1 MYPQRLPS
9 GAMMPGSQQH
19 ILQIHMTPSNSPQDL
34 QLPPVPGLDDPFVSG
49 ATQQRDHGPS
59 VFGPDFSFD
68 VMDPTS
74 PVNLQGPREEPSYPY
89 LGGHQSSEHIGFTT
103 YHGSSNGDQLSYDHK
118 PNTQGLNVVIVQL
131 TANIKHLSEAKTSM
145 EEELT
150 HIKGKNNS
158 LALCLESINETLG
171 ELQESIGQQKQTPSR
186 TNSNH
191 HAVLKSI
198 IQLLFSQFCGVDC
211 DGTRKKCTVALA
223 VVKPLGDKQPYELTD
238 KGMQIWHPDWL
249 DKVNDEINTKFIK
262 ELAKCAF
269 NNEKVLYTA
278 QREQTQLKSIPDKS
292 FSMTI
297 IIDSQH
303 VTVAAA
309 QCKAAL
315 LYEQESGNQGMAA
328 LILTNLG
335 SNILTCNDNEVN
347 AKVRQSANKVVGHAW
362 QSIDY
367 VTFLHWLSLH
377 AMKQQQDANDEPD
390 LRQVGQEPQHK
401 QHRTTKKLHK
411 CVFNIGPKHLSRY
424 LPQAKAMVFKA
435 MVDDRWYD
443 EHLDMVVHEGID
455 WLKGFYSHINT
466 EDLFEADMTYLKEL
480 DDCSKQRHWGLV
492 DLKYLED
499 FFITICRFCR
509 YLTWYSD
516 VNKQSPM
523 CTNCS

>member
-1 MYPQRLPS
+1 
-9 GAMMPGSQQH
+9 
-19 ILQIHMTPSNSPQDL
+19 MTPSNSPQDL

-49 ATQQRDHGPS
+49 AAQQRDHGPS

-74 PVNLQGPREEPSYPY
+74 PVNSQGPWEEPSYPY
-89 LGGHQSSEHIGFTT
+89 LG
-103 YHGSSNGDQLSYDHK
+103 
-118 PNTQGLNVVIVQL
+118 
-131 TANIKHLSEAKTSM
+131 ANIKHLSEAKTSM

-150 HIKGKNNS
+150 HIKGENNS

-223 VVKPLGDKQPYELTD
+223 VVKPLGDKQLYKLTD

-249 DKVNDEINTKFIK
+249 DKVDDEINMKFIK

-269 NNEKVLYTA
+269 NNEKVLYT
-278 QREQTQLKSIPDKS
+278 
-292 FSMTI
+292 
-297 IIDSQH
+297 
-303 VTVAAA
+303 
-309 QCKAAL
+309 
-315 LYEQESGNQGMAA
+315 
-328 LILTNLG
+328 
-335 SNILTCNDNEVN
+335 
-347 AKVRQSANKVVGHAW
+347 
-362 QSIDY
+362 Y

-401 QHRTTKKLHK
+401 QCRTTKKLHK
-411 CVFNIGPKHLSRY
+411 CVFNIGPKHLSHY

-443 EHLDMVVHEGID
+443 EHLDMVVHEGIN

-480 DDCSKQRHWGLV
+480 DDW
-492 DLKYLED
+492 LKTETLGQYRSSED
-499 FFITICRFCR
+499 EE
-509 YLTWYSD
+509 
-516 VNKQSPM
+516 
-523 CTNCS
+523 